1 MDRTYLYMIISVCH
15 TTPPSRQK
23 ADQCFR
29 AVCTK
34 YSCLSAC
41 FLSQSINQSVSQ
53 PAQSTVQFLSVDR
66 ASLQK
71 CILVTEEY
79 LRVLGGLGGV
89 GNSFFLH
96 TKGLA
101 QHLPFTPKKYQE
113 FQGPQKY
120 LKF

>member
-1 MDRTYLYMIISVCH
+1 MQQNI
-15 TTPPSRQK
+15 
-23 ADQCFR
+23 
-29 AVCTK
+29 AVC
-34 YSCLSAC
+34 LLA
-41 FLSQSINQSVSQ
+41 FSVSQ
-53 PAQSTVQFLSVDR
+53 LISQSASLPNQPLQFLSVDR

-79 LRVLGGLGGV
+79 LRVPGGLGGV

-101 QHLPFTPKKYQE
+101 QHLPFSPKKYQE

>member
-1 MDRTYLYMIISVCH
+1 MWRKEIYHEDNKDRGW
-15 TTPPSRQK
+15 
-23 ADQCFR
+23 
-29 AVCTK
+29 
-34 YSCLSAC
+34 
-41 FLSQSINQSVSQ
+41 
-53 PAQSTVQFLSVDR
+53 
-66 ASLQK
+66 K
-71 CILVTEEY
+71 CKRLGEEEY
-79 LRVLGGLGGV
+79 LRVPGGLGGV